1 MPTSVLPTRGDPF
14 KICAIKDKQ
23 QPKEEEYNIKGGK
36 WEEKPLDLLMEVD

>member
-23 QPKEEEYNIKGGK
+23 QPKEEEYKELEEK
-36 WEEKPLDLLMEVD
+36 EEKPLDLSMDVD